1 MKKRRLFLSIVL
13 MFAIVCFSACKKKS
27 DDTTPELTSPTINVS
42 ITNRKYY
49 VGESLQDIKLIKES
63 SDTAGTL
70 EWVTKSYTLVLGE
83 NECYWTFTPKDK
95 TTYSSKT
102 GKIVI
107 TAVERPVQPEIEVSI
122 VNGVYYAGQRLSVVP
137 LEYSPSTIQGT
148 LKWNDPN
155 AILAVGQNEYTWKF
169 VPADQDK
176 YVEYIKDRIT
186 VVAIEPVV
194 SNVSIKTYPTKMNYN
209 AFEQF
214 DPTGMVVEAINNVG
228 ERFEVS
234 GWTWKYKT
242 GESLFAGNNLIE
254 INYGGFKCDLAVNNV
269 AKLVVHEP
277 TFIAKDYTGES
288 LSAEFSAPSDLYTFE
303 PVSQTNANTYDIKVT
318 LVDTQNY
325 EWYLDD
331 NKASASVVAKFII
344 NKVSLVVTQT
354 NVDVEYDG
362 YNHFATVSTTGY
374 DTIYYSLEDLGSKE
388 EWIAGGEDEAIAFK
402 NVVDNQRVYYYIVG
416 DNNHLDASGWLTVKI
431 AKQEIELTAKYCY
444 TIYTGEIINYP
455 ESYLTI
461 YDDAGNAMTGGKENI
476 TYYVSYP
483 AQKTSAI
490 NGQALYEGGA
500 PKAARDN
507 PYYIV
512 YTYMDDNVSAFVTAQ
527 LFIDSADN
535 IFYAKNG
542 EDEFAYKTNP
552 TEYGSTE
559 LCEYYLEFELGT
571 NAETGLLEITYI
583 SKIGAGVENNGEGN
597 LIYKNGY
604 KLVDATGAEEAI
616 EIYKNTGNDDPNP
629 TSIKIVR
636 VDKTLTKWI
645 IPNYLGTYAA
655 QTIDDA
661 NTAYDEKYSY
671 VTIENSYGT
680 IVFTYEYNFARRE
693 MNGGIVYGGS
703 GVVEGVTK
711 YGTYT
716 NNGEYHQLKC
726 YRTGDEFVGN
736 VDNTFYIRWNT
747 TGLDGE
753 PITDPQTITIVDNS
767 NNLKNIIND
776 TGFDITYTKIS

>member
-1 MKKRRLFLSIVL
+1 
-13 MFAIVCFSACKKKS
+13 
-27 DDTTPELTSPTINVS
+27 
-42 ITNRKYY
+42 
-49 VGESLQDIKLIKES
+49 
-63 SDTAGTL
+63 
-70 EWVTKSYTLVLGE
+70 
-83 NECYWTFTPKDK
+83 
-95 TTYSSKT
+95 
-102 GKIVI
+102 
-107 TAVERPVQPEIEVSI
+107 
-122 VNGVYYAGQRLSVVP
+122 
-137 LEYSPSTIQGT
+137 
-148 LKWNDPN
+148 
-155 AILAVGQNEYTWKF
+155 
-169 VPADQDK
+169 
-176 YVEYIKDRIT
+176 
-186 VVAIEPVV
+186 
-194 SNVSIKTYPTKMNYN
+194 
-209 AFEQF
+209 
-214 DPTGMVVEAINNVG
+214 
-228 ERFEVS
+228 
-234 GWTWKYKT
+234 
-242 GESLFAGNNLIE
+242 
-254 INYGGFKCDLAVNNV
+254 
-269 AKLVVHEP
+269 
-277 TFIAKDYTGES
+277 
-288 LSAEFSAPSDLYTFE
+288 
-303 PVSQTNANTYDIKVT
+303 
-318 LVDTQNY
+318 
-325 EWYLDD
+325 
-331 NKASASVVAKFII
+331 
-344 NKVSLVVTQT
+344 
-354 NVDVEYDG
+354 
-362 YNHFATVSTTGY
+362 
-374 DTIYYSLEDLGSKE
+374 
-388 EWIAGGEDEAIAFK
+388 
-402 NVVDNQRVYYYIVG
+402 
-416 DNNHLDASGWLTVKI
+416 
-431 AKQEIELTAKYCY
+431 
-444 TIYTGEIINYP
+444 
-455 ESYLTI
+455 
-461 YDDAGNAMTGGKENI
+461 MTGGKENI

-559 LCEYYLEFELGT
+559 LCEYYLEFDLGT

-726 YRTGDEFVGN
+726 YRTGEEFVGN

-753 PITDPQTITIVDNS
+753 SITDPQTITIVDNS